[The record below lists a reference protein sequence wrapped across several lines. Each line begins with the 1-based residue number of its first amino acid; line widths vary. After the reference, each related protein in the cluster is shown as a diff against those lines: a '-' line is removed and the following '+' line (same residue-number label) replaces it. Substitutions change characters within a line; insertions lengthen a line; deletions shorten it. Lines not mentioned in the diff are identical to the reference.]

1 MKGVV
6 MYAYKLDDEGNREF
20 SPDPN
25 PTVDQPPNKVM
36 SSLPD
41 PVIKCEGR
49 CRSKQTKNK
58 YSNPTFAAVIRLEER
73 ENHLY
78 NTVSGTRL
86 FDPGNFV

>member
-1 MKGVV
+1 
-6 MYAYKLDDEGNREF
+6 MYAYKFDEKGNRVF
-20 SPDPN
+20 YHDPN
-25 PTVDQPPNKVM
+25 PTAPRPPNKVV

-58 YSNPTFAAVIRLEER
+58 YSNPTLAAVIRLEER

-86 FDPGNFV
+86 FDPENFV